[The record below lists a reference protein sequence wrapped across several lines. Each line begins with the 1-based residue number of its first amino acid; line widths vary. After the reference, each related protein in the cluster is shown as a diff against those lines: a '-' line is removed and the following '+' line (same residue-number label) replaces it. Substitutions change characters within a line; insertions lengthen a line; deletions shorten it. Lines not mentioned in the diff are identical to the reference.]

1 MAGAFDWPP
10 ALEGVRRSLAPA
22 GAMAPSREM
31 INQAFQDL
39 SPGLC
44 AQAQPGL
51 FELLEGWPDPAWLQ
65 LEEVALGSVRS
76 LLTAKLVGALSGLRV
91 GSEPGLLVNIGTNG
105 AGDVGVAIGLAA
117 SGGTGERWS
126 SALATEM
133 IFTPGAPFGWSAL
146 SSTPYECAIVGTTT
160 STGEASEKASGES
173 LPTVL
178 EMLLGTGGS
187 LDPWSVDIVAR
198 PLPDSTAEL
207 LRQQVSHLMV
217 QTARSIGRTDTRSEF
232 ESATYNDVRAESVVA
247 SLTQWQTLAA
257 DCLRVGGWTVSVRVR
272 TSTADDLA
280 AIASAFRGAHG
291 DLVHVTHPTRR
302 QAWNVTATS
311 GAIAETSTWLSSN
324 EVADVLTFGGASVG
338 RVQARRALA
347 SGRQSGTGSQPIDL
361 GSWLGSR
368 VPARIDVDDLS
379 AHAFISGITGSGKST
394 TTRAL
399 LSQLWNR
406 HGKPFLVID
415 PAKTDYADFGRH
427 LKSDLRVVQGR
438 DIRMNVLRA
447 WPGCD
452 TGQHIARVGNAFRG
466 SFAMPSPVPY
476 VVSILLE
483 ELAQEAASS
492 EVTLHD
498 AWSRLD
504 SLIEELR
511 YRGEIEDNIK
521 ASLGLRLRLLL
532 SPSRAERVACL
543 GAVPAWL
550 TDGPT
555 VVQLG
560 DIADEE
566 ERNFIASMLVLY
578 VSDAARARG
587 LSNTVRHVTVVE
599 EAHRLMPEP
608 VAVGPEDADAG
619 AVSAKLMAQLLAEIR
634 AYGEG
639 LVIVDQSP
647 AAVAREVL
655 RNTNVKLVHR
665 IVDRDDQ
672 KALGG
677 ALGLDE
683 EASSMLGSLQVG
695 RLLVSTRHLVQP
707 QTAQV
712 DSKLPTFVHERSAVQ
727 VQVPVSAYVCHNP
740 SRASAH
746 HIAERQGLVMEQIVA
761 LWTLGVGG
769 DLRQQAKQMVQQ
781 DPRLS
786 ASCLIQVGLRRYL
799 RTLNRIG
806 YVTNTDL
813 PALESRLWAAAVGD
827 EPLGPPIR
835 STATPFVGCVLCRH
849 QCEVRGAVSV
859 RGLPGFQRAQFS
871 LSRSTG
877 ADEGLRIIVSAM
889 TTIGDE
895 IGPGAL
901 ADPVALCAGVH
912 LAHESRLSGRLVT
925 ELNKHP

>member
-1 MAGAFDWPP
+1 
-10 ALEGVRRSLAPA
+10 
-22 GAMAPSREM
+22 M
-31 INQAFQDL
+31 IDQAFQDL
-39 SPGLC
+39 SPGLRSV
-44 AQAQPGL
+44 AQPGL
-51 FELLEGWPDPAWLQ
+51 FELLNGWPAPTWLQ
-65 LEEVALGSVRS
+65 LEEVALGSARP
-76 LLTAKLVGALSGLRV
+76 LLTAKLVGALTGLRA
-91 GSEPGLLVNIGTNG
+91 GTGPGLLINIGANG
-105 AGDVGVAIGLAA
+105 AGDCGVAVGVPT
-117 SGGTGERWS
+117 TGATSERWS

-133 IFTPGAPFGWSAL
+133 IFTPGASFGWSAL
-146 SSTPYECAIVGTTT
+146 ANTPYECALVGSTTT
-160 STGEASEKASGES
+160 AGEGSEKAGSES

-178 EMLLGTGGS
+178 EMLLSTGGS
-187 LDPWSVDIVAR
+187 LDPWSIDIVAR
-198 PLPDSTAEL
+198 PLPDDTTEQ
-207 LRQQVSHLMV
+207 LRQQVTHLMV
-217 QTARSIGRTDTRSEF
+217 QTARAIGRTDTRTES
-232 ESATYNDVRAESVVA
+232 ESATYNDARAESVLA
-247 SLTQWQTLAA
+247 SLTQWQTLAD
-257 DCLRVGGWTVSVRVR
+257 DCLRTGGWTVSVRVR
-272 TSTADDLA
+272 TSTPDDLA
-280 AIASAFRGAHG
+280 AMASAFRGAHG

-302 QAWNVTATS
+302 LAWNVASGS
-311 GAIAETSTWLSSN
+311 GAVSETATWLSSN

-338 RVQARRALA
+338 RVQARHALA
-347 SGRQSGTGSQPIDL
+347 SGRQSRTGTQPIDL
-361 GSWLGSR
+361 GSWLGST

-406 HGKPFLVID
+406 HDKSFLVID

-427 LKSDLRVVQGR
+427 LKCDLRVVQGR

-452 TGQHIARVGNAFRG
+452 TRQHIARVGNAFRG

-483 ELAQEAASS
+483 ELAQEAACS

-504 SLIEELR
+504 SLIDELQ

-532 SPSRAERVACL
+532 SPSRADRVACL

-566 ERNFIASMLVLY
+566 ERNFVASMLVLY

-587 LSNTVRHVTVVE
+587 LCDTVRHVTVVE

-608 VAVGPEDADAG
+608 VAVGAEDADAG

-639 LVIVDQSP
+639 LVIIDQSP

-672 KALGG
+672 QALGG

-707 QTAQV
+707 QVAQV
-712 DSKLPTFVHERSAVQ
+712 RRALPVFVHDSPA
-727 VQVPVSAYVCHNP
+727 VPVPASAYVCHNP

-746 HIAERQGLVMEQIVA
+746 HVAERQGLVMEQMVA

-769 DLRQQAKQMVQQ
+769 DLRQQAQQVVQQ

-786 ASCLIQVGLRRYL
+786 ASCLIQVGLRRYI

-806 YVTNTDL
+806 YVANTDL
-813 PALESRLWAAAVGD
+813 AAVESRLWAAAISGEPVGS
-827 EPLGPPIR
+827 PIG
-835 STATPFVGCVLCRH
+835 SAATPFAGCVLCEH

-859 RGLPGFQRAQFS
+859 RGLPGFRRAQLS
-871 LSRSTG
+871 LSRSTS
-877 ADEGLRIIVSAM
+877 ADESLRLILGAM
-889 TTIGDE
+889 MTMGDE

-912 LAHESRLSGRLVT
+912 LAHEGGLSNRLVT
-925 ELNKHP
+925 ELRNPPTT

>member
-10 ALEGVRRSLAPA
+10 ALGAVLRNLAAA
-22 GAMAPSREM
+22 GARPPSRQM
-31 INQAFQDL
+31 IDQAFQDL
-39 SPGLC
+39 SPGLRSV
-44 AQAQPGL
+44 AQPGL
-51 FELLEGWPDPAWLQ
+51 FELLDGWSTPNWLH
-65 LEEVALGSVRS
+65 LEEVALGSARP
-76 LLTAKLVGALSGLRV
+76 LLTAKLVGALTGLRA
-91 GSEPGLLVNIGTNG
+91 GGGPGLLINIGANG
-105 AGDVGVAIGLAA
+105 AGDVGLAVGVPATGAA
-117 SGGTGERWS
+117 SDRWA

-133 IFTPGAPFGWSAL
+133 IFTTGAPFGWSSLAN
-146 SSTPYECAIVGTTT
+146 TPHECALVGSTTT
-160 STGEASEKASGES
+160 RAEGSERASSES

-178 EMLLGTGGS
+178 EMLLSTGGS
-187 LDPWSVDIVAR
+187 LNPWSIDIVAR
-198 PLPDSTAEL
+198 PLPDDMLEQ
-207 LRQQVSHLMV
+207 LRQQVSQLMV
-217 QTARSIGRTDTRSEF
+217 QTARAVGRTDTRTDS
-232 ESATYNDVRAESVVA
+232 ESATYNDVRAESVLA
-247 SLTQWQTLAA
+247 GLTQWQTLAD
-257 DCLRVGGWTVSVRVR
+257 DCIRVGGWTVSVRVR
-272 TSTADDLA
+272 TSTSDDLA
-280 AIASAFRGAHG
+280 AMASAFRRAHG
-291 DLVHVTHPTRR
+291 DLVHVTHPSRR
-302 QAWNVTATS
+302 IAWNIAAGSGPVT
-311 GAIAETSTWLSSN
+311 ETATWLSSH
-324 EVADVLTFGGASVG
+324 EVADVMTFGGASVG
-338 RVQARRALA
+338 RVQARHALA
-347 SGRQSGTGSQPIDL
+347 SGRQSRTGSQPIDL
-361 GSWLGSR
+361 GSWLGST
-368 VPARIDVDDLS
+368 VPAQIDVDDLS

-406 HGKPFLVID
+406 HDKPFLVID

-438 DIRMNVLRA
+438 EITMNILRA

-452 TGQHIARVGNAFRG
+452 TQQHIARVGNAFRG
-466 SFAMPSPVPY
+466 SFSLPSPVPY
-476 VVSILLE
+476 VVSILFE

-504 SLIEELR
+504 SLIDELQ

-532 SPSRAERVACL
+532 SPSRADRVACL
-543 GAVPAWL
+543 GAVPTWL

-566 ERNFIASMLVLY
+566 ERNFVASMLVLY
-578 VSDAARARG
+578 VSDAARAHG
-587 LSNTVRHVTVVE
+587 LSDSVRHVTVLE

-608 VAVGPEDADAG
+608 VTGGAEDADAG
-619 AVSAKLMAQLLAEIR
+619 AVIAKLMTQLLAEIR

-639 LVIVDQSP
+639 LLIIDQSP

-672 KALGG
+672 QALGG

-683 EASSMLGSLQVG
+683 QASSMLGSLQIG

-707 QTAQV
+707 QAAQV
-712 DSKLPTFVHERSAVQ
+712 RRELTVFVHDGPA
-727 VQVPVSAYVCHNP
+727 VPVAASAYVCHNP
-740 SRASAH
+740 SRAPGH
-746 HIAERQGLVMEQIVA
+746 HVAERQGLVMEQIVA

-769 DLRQQAKQMVQQ
+769 DLRQQAQQIVQQ

-786 ASCLIQVGLRRYL
+786 ASCLIQVGLRRYI
-799 RTLNRIG
+799 RTLGRIG

-813 PALESRLWAAAVGD
+813 PAVESRLWAAAISGEPVGS
-827 EPLGPPIR
+827 PIR
-835 STATPFVGCVLCRH
+835 SAARPFAGCVLCEHR
-849 QCEVRGAVSV
+849 CEVRGAVAV
-859 RGLPGFQRAQFS
+859 RGLPGFRRTQLS
-871 LSRSTG
+871 LLRSTS
-877 ADEGLRIIVSAM
+877 ADEGVRLILAAM
-889 TTIGDE
+889 TAMGDE

-912 LAHESRLSGRLVT
+912 LAHEGRLSHRFVA
-925 ELNKHP
+925 ELTDSPTV